1 MADATEAVSGDVPEL
16 CTLLGEL
23 FQEEKEFRPDRK
35 SQARALKM
43 ILQNPA
49 SGGIIILREE
59 GGIVAA
65 ATVLFTI
72 STALGDRAALLQDIV
87 VAPYARG
94 RGLGGRM
101 LEAVKRYATSH
112 GCRGIMLL
120 TDFDNFAAQRFYAR
134 HGFAASGM
142 RLMRFTA

>member
-1 MADATEAVSGDVPEL
+1 MDDVSEAVSGDVPEL

-35 SQARALKM
+35 AQARALKM
-43 ILQNPA
+43 ILQNPTTG
-49 SGGIIILREE
+49 SIIVLREE
-59 GGIVAA
+59 GDIVAA
-65 ATVLFTI
+65 ATVLFTV

-87 VAPYARG
+87 VAPHARG

-101 LEAVKRYATSH
+101 LEAVKRYAMTH

-142 RLMRFTA
+142 RMMHFPS